1 MEKGTNRRSILKPL
15 LLTYEVINK
24 NLIFNLTYWE
34 LLICFLLLIAI
45 VCIDAFSNYVILFKI
60 VFSCIWLFYILSIVI
75 KIHHLNIYQY
85 VVKVL
90 LFYYQRNLHANKTK
104 QFTLTIN
111 DNCIIYLNRQYYV
124 KQLIP
129 IRLYSNVQEQ
139 LEQLSNNANLN
150 SNLIICTISTN
161 DLMQD
166 YLGKLKDI
174 HISEQLTDY
183 LVNHTNQI
191 EQINQACSKKQ
202 YFVLYQQPSDLTWL
216 NLLSWLQLNDVT
228 SEQLQLIK
236 SKLTFWNHANVYQ
249 SKYFICNQQYYSLI
263 KLSNLS
269 IDQTPSWL
277 LTLLSIN
284 FDCECLVFINKLKKN
299 EAVDHLNKLNPTPMF
314 TNKKQKET
322 NKYNAD
328 LIHLY
333 KNEVNHEHVDL
344 VGFSFYY
351 LLHASD
357 LKTLMKLSN
366 DLQTWCLNFNLQIEL
381 VKWNYF
387 LILDWIN
394 NQHTLY
400 LTNAHLVIGLMTNTL
415 NYHDPTGIYLGNDK
429 NNLPF
434 VFNQF
439 SYLNTLSNASN
450 GISLILGKSGTGK
463 SILLKKIIY
472 LSLIL
477 MHQQII
483 IFDVED
489 EYKLL
494 TNYFDNYLLI
504 NSIPLSIDPF
514 QIKFS
519 NQDEKLL
526 FLQTFFLQFNSKL
539 DLINALIDYLKAQ
552 TDPTFW
558 NFLTYL
564 KQTSPLNYAYLKFL
578 DTSIYQNW
586 FNGKIDFT
594 NYQLVIINFKPI
606 FDKELI
612 TANSLINVAL
622 ILIFTCISMYVFNN
636 HTNHIHLVIDEAHKF
651 INLKNEAINN
661 IWYSFI
667 KKTRKYQT
675 CLTFCTQNFNDLFNH
690 NFANKILGNI
700 QYLFIGQVNDID
712 LNDLVNYFNLNQSE
726 QDEFKHTILSL
737 NNKEFLFCN
746 SKQSFNIFTNYI
758 EKKILKQYYLIN
770 TNDEQAEI
778 ETRKKEDE
786 KSKTA

>member
-15 LLTYEVINK
+15 VLTYEVINK

-34 LLICFLLLIAI
+34 LLICFLLLLTI
-45 VCIDAFSNYVILFKI
+45 VCLDAFSNYVVLFKI
-60 VFSCIWLFYILSIVI
+60 IFSCIWLSYILSIII
-75 KIHHLNIYQY
+75 KIHHQNIYQY
-85 VVKVL
+85 LIKIL
-90 LFYYQRNLHANKTK
+90 IFNYEKNQHLKKAKSLNIL
-104 QFTLTIN
+104 IN
-111 DNCIIYLNRQYYV
+111 NENVITYLNKKYFV
-124 KQLIP
+124 KQLIATK
-129 IRLYSNVQEQ
+129 LYSNLDEQ
-139 LEQLSNNANLN
+139 WEQLSTNANISN
-150 SNLIICTISTN
+150 NLIILAISTN

-166 YLGKLKDI
+166 YLTKLDGVQVN
-174 HISEQLTDY
+174 EGLTNY
-183 LVNHTNQI
+183 WTNHKTDVDF
-191 EQINQACSKKQ
+191 INDTSSKKQ
-202 YFVLYQQPSDLTWL
+202 FFVLFQQETDLTCL
-216 NLLSWLQLNDVT
+216 NSLSWIKLNDPT
-228 SEQLQLIK
+228 SIQLKLIQTKFDLWQK
-236 SKLTFWNHANVYQ
+236 SNKYE
-249 SKYFICNQQYYSLI
+249 SKYFVHDNLYYYLMKLNNLKINQTLGW
-263 KLSNLS
+263 LWALLNLN
-269 IDQTPSWL
+269 L
-277 LTLLSIN
+277 
-284 FDCECLVFINKLKKN
+284 DCECLVFINKLKK
-299 EAVDHLNKLNPTPMF
+299 ETAIERLNKLNPSPII
-314 TNKKQKET
+314 TNKKQKEIGKDQS
-322 NKYNAD
+322 N

-333 KNEVNHEHVDL
+333 KNEIAFDHDDL

-351 LLHASD
+351 LLHATDSKQLTKLASE
-357 LKTLMKLSN
+357 LKA
-366 DLQTWCLNFNLQIEL
+366 WCLNINIQLEL
-381 VKWNYF
+381 VKWNY
-387 LILDWIN
+387 LSILDWMN
-394 NQHTLY
+394 NQDSLLITSI
-400 LTNAHLVIGLMTNTL
+400 HLKIGLMTITL
-415 NYHDPTGIYLGNDK
+415 NYHDSSGIYLGNDK

-439 SYLNTLSNASN
+439 SYLNELGIASN
-450 GISLILGKSGTGK
+450 GISLILGKSGAGK

-494 TNYFDNYLLI
+494 IRYFPNCLLI

-514 QIKFS
+514 QIKFT

-539 DLINALIDYLKAQ
+539 DLINALIDYFNLNTQ
-552 TDPTFW
+552 PTFW
-558 NFLTYL
+558 KFLTYL

-578 DTSIYQNW
+578 DTAIYQNW
-586 FNGKIDFT
+586 FNTQIDLT
-594 NYQLVIINFKPI
+594 NYQLIIINFKPI

-612 TANSLINVAL
+612 TSNNLINVTL
-622 ILIFTCISMYVFNN
+622 ILIFTYISMYVFSN
-636 HTNHIHLVIDEAHKF
+636 HSKLIHLVIDEAHKF

-726 QDEFKHTILSL
+726 QEEFKRTVLSL

-758 EKKILKQYYLIN
+758 DPKILKQYYLTKN
-770 TNDEQAEI
+770 NNEEVTSNQ
-778 ETRKKEDE
+778 KENE

>member
-15 LLTYEVINK
+15 ILTYEVVNK
-24 NLIFNLTYWE
+24 NLIFNLSYLE
-34 LLICFLLLIAI
+34 LLICFFLLLTI
-45 VCIDAFSNYVILFKI
+45 VCLDAFSPYVVLFKI
-60 VFSCIWLFYILSIVI
+60 IFSCVWFFYILSIVI

-85 VVKVL
+85 LIKVL
-90 LFYYQRNLHANKTK
+90 VFNYQKNLHLEKVNE
-104 QFTLTIN
+104 FNFVLNENTIT
-111 DNCIIYLNRQYYV
+111 YLNKKYFV

-129 IRLYSNVQEQ
+129 IKLYCNVQEQ
-139 LEQLSNNANLN
+139 LEQLANNPNLN
-150 SNLIICTISTN
+150 SNLIILGISTN

-166 YLGKLKDI
+166 YLDKMKAI
-174 HISEQLTDY
+174 TVNESLTDY
-183 LVNHTNQI
+183 LNNHVNQI
-191 EQINQACSKKQ
+191 NEINNNCTKKQ

-216 NLLSWLQLNDVT
+216 SMLTWLQLNEVNC
-228 SEQLQLIK
+228 EQLKLIQTK
-236 SKLTFWNHANVYQ
+236 FDLWQSNNNYQ
-249 SKYFICNQQYYSLI
+249 SKYFVHDEKYYSLVCL
-263 KLSNLS
+263 KDLNFQ
-269 IDQTPSWL
+269 QTPNWL
-277 LTLLSIN
+277 LNLLNIN
-284 FDCECLVFINKLKKN
+284 LDCECLIFINKFTKQ
-299 EAVDHLNKLNPTPMF
+299 EGIEHLNKLNPSPIT

-322 NKYNAD
+322 SKYQTN
-328 LIHLY
+328 LIRLY
-333 KNEVNHEHVDL
+333 KTEINNEHYDL

-351 LLHASD
+351 LLHAND
-357 LKTLMKLSN
+357 LKTLQKLTSE
-366 DLQTWCLNFNLQIEL
+366 LQAWCLNLNMQIAL
-381 VKWNYF
+381 VKWTY
-387 LILDWIN
+387 LAILDWLN
-394 NQHTLY
+394 ENHSSY
-400 LTNAHLVIGLMTNTL
+400 LANAHLMIGLMTSTL

-450 GISLILGKSGTGK
+450 GISLILGKSGAGK

-477 MHQQII
+477 MNQQVI

-494 TNYFDNYLLI
+494 IQYFPNHLI
-504 NSIPLSIDPF
+504 IDSIPLSIDPF

-539 DLINALIDYLKAQ
+539 DLINALIDYFKI
-552 TDPTFW
+552 TNNPSFW
-558 NFLTYL
+558 NFLAYL
-564 KQTSPLNYAYLKFL
+564 KEASPLNYAYLKFL

-586 FNGKIDFT
+586 FTKQVDLT
-594 NYQLVIINFKPI
+594 SYQLVIINFKPI

-612 TANSLINVAL
+612 TNNNLINVSL
-622 ILIFTCISMYVFNN
+622 ILIFTYISMYVFNN
-636 HTNHIHLVIDEAHKF
+636 HTNLIHLVIDEAHKF

-712 LNDLVNYFNLNQSE
+712 LNDLINYFNLNENE
-726 QDEFKHTILSL
+726 QEGFKHTVLSL
-737 NNKEFLFCN
+737 NNKQFLFCN

-758 EKKILKQYYLIN
+758 DRKILNKYYLIPSKIN
-770 TNDEQAEI
+770 QNDQ
-778 ETRKKEDE
+778 E